1 MTGAEPPRASA
12 TAEQVSQ
19 LRQELQR
26 VGKEASN
33 TISDDDLRRFFR
45 ATGGNMAATA
55 KRLAHTAAWREQQHP
70 GSLECGACKANPSS
84 HYMHLSVAMHALN
97 ACFTLALLSM
107 THGRG
112 AGWHGQGI
120 ACAVA

>member
-1 MTGAEPPRASA
+1 MTDAESPRVSA
-12 TAEQVSQ
+12 TAEQVLQ

-45 ATGGNMAATA
+45 ANGGNMAATV
-55 KRLAHTAAWREQQHP
+55 KRLAHTAAWRKQQHP
-70 GSLECGACKANPSS
+70 SSLECGACKANPSS

-97 ACFTLALLSM
+97 DCITPALLLL

-112 AGWHGQGI
+112 VVWHGQGI